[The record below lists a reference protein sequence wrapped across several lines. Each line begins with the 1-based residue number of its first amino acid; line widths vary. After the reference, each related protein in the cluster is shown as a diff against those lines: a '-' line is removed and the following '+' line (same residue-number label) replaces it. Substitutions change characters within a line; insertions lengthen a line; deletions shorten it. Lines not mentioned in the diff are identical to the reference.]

1 MAVVRTPLTE
11 GFSCLPDEICSMIF
25 SYLHPIDDNLLR
37 LASVC
42 RRWKDIVYNTPLL
55 WQTVSTNPFGSKRFS
70 NALFS
75 RQENEQYE
83 LEMALKVVQILRRFG
98 QFILRLKTKCIR
110 EESLKSAS
118 IFSVLGQLKYLK
130 AIKIDLPCES
140 ELLSSLSTSS
150 LLEEFSARG
159 VWFRPHERHFT
170 RIPEEILLKFA
181 DQFPNLRKLELCDC
195 YLSFESIVSAL
206 VKLKH
211 LAEIKIKFRLEG
223 GYCNPGVDSAFIRT
237 YRRVEVGKFLT
248 SLAQSEF
255 ADKVT
260 VINLE
265 DVLLNGKEI
274 KTFMK
279 CFTSLKKFK
288 LETFVSML
296 W

>member
-1 MAVVRTPLTE
+1 
-11 GFSCLPDEICSMIF
+11 MIF

-237 YRRVEVGKFLT
+237 YRRVEAGKFLT